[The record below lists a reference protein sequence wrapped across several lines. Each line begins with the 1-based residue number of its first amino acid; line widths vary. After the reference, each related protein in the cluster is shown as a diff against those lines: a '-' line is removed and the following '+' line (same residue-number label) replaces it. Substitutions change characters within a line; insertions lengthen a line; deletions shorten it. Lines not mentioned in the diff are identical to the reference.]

1 MYDKEMMI
9 QMMEDLQHQAS
20 EMEKNVKDMLEQ
32 EGRACG
38 IELDK
43 RKNAR
48 DLMEQL
54 IEHQD
59 SQDDAPAMTW
69 AYVPCQMAEE
79 DPNCYPADNF
89 DHAYEDH
96 AEVHIEEEAC
106 VHVEEHVIESEAPAD
121 VPVEEHVE
129 PAPAEEH
136 VEPAPVEHVEPAPAE
151 EHVEAPAVQE
161 PGFDA
166 SAEAPAEDPN
176 QPAG

>member
-69 AYVPCQMAEE
+69 AYVPEDQVNYDTHASDWTTDMHTQALYETGADMTNHDDMDYSIPHEE
-79 DPNCYPADNF
+79 DHHSGLPSDVEPMMD
-89 DHAYEDH
+89 
-96 AEVHIEEEAC
+96 
-106 VHVEEHVIESEAPAD
+106 EEH
-121 VPVEEHVE
+121 EENKE
-129 PAPAEEH
+129 
-136 VEPAPVEHVEPAPAE
+136 
-151 EHVEAPAVQE
+151 
-161 PGFDA
+161 
-166 SAEAPAEDPN
+166 
-176 QPAG
+176 

>member
-1 MYDKEMMI
+1 VQSCTTRTALGKEEIIMYDKEMMI

-69 AYVPCQMAEE
+69 AYVPEDQVNYDTHAGDWTTDMHTQALYETGADMPNHDDMDYSIPHEE
-79 DPNCYPADNF
+79 DHHGGLPSDVEPMMD
-89 DHAYEDH
+89 
-96 AEVHIEEEAC
+96 
-106 VHVEEHVIESEAPAD
+106 EEH
-121 VPVEEHVE
+121 EENKE
-129 PAPAEEH
+129 
-136 VEPAPVEHVEPAPAE
+136 
-151 EHVEAPAVQE
+151 
-161 PGFDA
+161 
-166 SAEAPAEDPN
+166 
-176 QPAG
+176 